1 MVIKPAHASKK
12 IPNANGPSKPLSKGI
27 KRDKGLGL
35 WMTVDISADYL

>member
-1 MVIKPAHASKK
+1 MQHKMKM
-12 IPNANGPSKPLSKGI
+12 PNASGPSKPLSKGI